1 MTISA
6 DIETVTVP
14 VAGAVAPQHA
24 YVDWPAIIAG
34 ILLASAVSLVML
46 GFGSAIGLSFANF
59 HGGTGVS
66 PIWIGIA
73 AASWLLWVEI
83 SSMLAGGYL
92 TGRMRR
98 RIHDATEH
106 ESDVRDGAHG
116 ILVWAGALIVSAMVA
131 ASGVGAAA
139 SMVGN
144 IVGTATSAAATA
156 AAPAAGSA
164 AAKSSFDP
172 AAYFTDAPFRPGNAT
187 PAAAGNAAPA
197 APGNAAPAAPAN
209 AAPAA
214 TGNAAPAAPA
224 NRAEAV
230 AEAGR
235 ILAFSAANG
244 SVSDVDKTFLAQLVA
259 QNTGLSEADA
269 TKRVDEVLANIEAA
283 KQKAADAAE
292 TARKTAV
299 LGAFLIAAS
308 LLVAAAAAYWAAGL
322 GGRHRDEQTVFPD
335 FFRRF

>member
-1 MTISA
+1 MTIPA
-6 DIETVTVP
+6 DIEAVTVTEETLLT
-14 VAGAVAPQHA
+14 PQHA

-73 AASWLLWVEI
+73 AASWLLWVEV

-98 RIHDATEH
+98 RVHDATEH

-144 IVGTATSAAATA
+144 AVGTVTSAAATA

-164 AAKSSFDP
+164 AAKSGFDP
-172 AAYFTDAPFRPGNAT
+172 AAYFTDALFRPGT
-187 PAAAGNAAPA
+187 AAPA
-197 APGNAAPAAPAN
+197 AAASQP
-209 AAPAA
+209 
-214 TGNAAPAAPA
+214 TPA
-224 NRAEAV
+224 NRADAV

-235 ILAFSAANG
+235 VLAFSAANG
-244 SVSDVDKTFLAQLVA
+244 SVSDADKGYLAQLVA

-269 TKRVDEVLANIEAA
+269 GKRVDAVLGTIAAA

-308 LLVAAAAAYWAAGL
+308 LLVAGAAAYWAAAL
-322 GGRHRDEQTVFPD
+322 GGRHRDEQTVFAD

>member
-24 YVDWPAIIAG
+24 YVDWPAISAG

-164 AAKSSFDP
+164 AAKSGFDP
-172 AAYFTDAPFRPGNAT
+172 AAYFTDALFRPGNAA

-197 APGNAAPAAPAN
+197 AP
-209 AAPAA
+209 
-214 TGNAAPAAPA
+214 GNAAPAAPA

-244 SVSDVDKTFLAQLVA
+244 SVSDADKTFLAQLVA

>member
-98 RIHDATEH
+98 RIE
-106 ESDVRDGAHG
+106 R
-116 ILVWAGALIVSAMVA
+116 
-131 ASGVGAAA
+131 
-139 SMVGN
+139 
-144 IVGTATSAAATA
+144 
-156 AAPAAGSA
+156 
-164 AAKSSFDP
+164 
-172 AAYFTDAPFRPGNAT
+172 
-187 PAAAGNAAPA
+187 
-197 APGNAAPAAPAN
+197 
-209 AAPAA
+209 
-214 TGNAAPAAPA
+214 
-224 NRAEAV
+224 NRAERSRRSRRPGPGLRARHV
-230 AEAGR
+230 DGR
-235 ILAFSAANG
+235 QALDARPRGQA
-244 SVSDVDKTFLAQLVA
+244 
-259 QNTGLSEADA
+259 GLSE
-269 TKRVDEVLANIEAA
+269 
-283 KQKAADAAE
+283 
-292 TARKTAV
+292 
-299 LGAFLIAAS
+299 
-308 LLVAAAAAYWAAGL
+308 LL
-322 GGRHRDEQTVFPD
+322 RDVVRTVSG
-335 FFRRF
+335 

>member
-164 AAKSSFDP
+164 AAKSGFDP
-172 AAYFTDAPFRPGNAT
+172 AAYFTDALFRP
-187 PAAAGNAAPA
+187 GNAAPA

-209 AAPAA
+209 
-214 TGNAAPAAPA
+214 
-224 NRAEAV
+224 RAEAV
-230 AEAGR
+230 GEAGR

-244 SVSDVDKTFLAQLVA
+244 SVSDADKTFLAQLVA